1 MQARGASVS
10 GQAVGLE
17 PDVGVQRLEAED
29 LAQGPER
36 RSTGPT
42 GVRQCGKGLGP
53 FLTGLQQLTV
63 LIGVSTGA

>member
-17 PDVGVQRLEAED
+17 LDVGVQRLEAED

-42 GVRQCGKGLGP
+42 GVRQCGKGP
-53 FLTGLQQLTV
+53 FPTGLHQLIV
-63 LIGVSTGA
+63 LLGVSTDA